1 MKFGIPKWATDLA
14 DSILKE
20 QIASGECLCGGKTK
34 YFSGPLGYVAWICE
48 TCGYHWR
55 PGETDEQI
63 YCYLKAKEAKEQWSG
78 CSDEV
83 SFDDDPVVSKAEDG
97 AWVAAWVWV
106 PDVDVEPELLSRSV
120 DKALAAAGVVKSR
133 ERPNK

>member
-1 MKFGIPKWATDLA
+1 MRT
-14 DSILKE
+14 ILCE
-20 QIASGECLCGGKTK
+20 CGGITTHTN
-34 YFSGPLGYVAWICE
+34 GPLGYEAHICDV
-48 TCGYHWR
+48 CGFHWR
-55 PGETDEQI
+55 TDTPMDEQI
-63 YCYLKAKEAKEQWSG
+63 YCYRKAKEAKEQWSMS
-78 CSDEV
+78 SDDV
-83 SFDDDPVVSKAEDG
+83 CFDDDPVVSKAEDG